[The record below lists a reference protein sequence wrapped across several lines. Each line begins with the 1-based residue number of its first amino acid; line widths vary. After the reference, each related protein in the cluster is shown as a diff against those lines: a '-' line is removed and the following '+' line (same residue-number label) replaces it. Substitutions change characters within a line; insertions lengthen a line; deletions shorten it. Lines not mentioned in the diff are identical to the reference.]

1 MPSLCSAFAIV
12 LVNAV
17 SVPRHDRY
25 VVMGKARLWSK
36 TGIPWNPARGHVR
49 HDSFVASPLL
59 PPPAL
64 QSEITEQDRCQ
75 QERDHL
81 RGDRRAF
88 AERAP
93 GYRALE
99 VSRPP

>member
-1 MPSLCSAFAIV
+1 MPSLCPAFAIV

-36 TGIPWNPARGHVR
+36 TGIPWNPAGGHVC
-49 HDSFVASPLL
+49 HDSFSASPLL

-64 QSEITEQDRCQ
+64 QSPITEQERCQ

-81 RGDRRAF
+81 RGD
-88 AERAP
+88 
-93 GYRALE
+93 
-99 VSRPP
+99 VPPLVEPSARNRSLDRH